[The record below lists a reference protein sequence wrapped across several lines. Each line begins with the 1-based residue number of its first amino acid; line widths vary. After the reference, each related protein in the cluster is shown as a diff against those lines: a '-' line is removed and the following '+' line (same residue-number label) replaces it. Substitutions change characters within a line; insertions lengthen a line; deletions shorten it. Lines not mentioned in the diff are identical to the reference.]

1 MSHLPCVRTAGS
13 LTTGTKRSVH
23 LPLLSIL
30 VFLPMLGALALLA
43 VHGRAGAGTER
54 LARQLALGTS
64 LLTLA
69 LALALWIG
77 FRPGTTQAASGFQYE
92 DHLNW
97 MPGIGISYHLGLDGI
112 SLLFVMLTALITPV
126 AILASWRTVESR
138 VRDYMIATLLLETT
152 LLGLFSSL
160 DFVLFY
166 VFYEATLIPGSLLIG
181 IWGGPRR
188 VYASIKFFLFTFAGS
203 LFMLLSL
210 LAMWHVAGTT
220 DIPTLLRTPFAAP
233 LQGWMF
239 LGLVLAFGVKLP
251 IFPLHTWLPDAY
263 GEAPSAATAILSGV
277 LAKAGAYG
285 FLRFAI
291 SMLPDAAH
299 RYAPWMLALGI
310 IAVIYAAI
318 VAFAQTDM
326 KRLVAYSSLS
336 HMGLVLVGLFTLNPA
351 GIDGAV
357 FQMLSHGIVIA
368 ALFFI
373 VAMLAE
379 RAGTRAVSGFGGG
392 LAGRMPVLATLAML
406 FAMANIGLPGTGS
419 FVGELLV
426 MIGAIHVGF
435 WVALLSGMAMIL
447 GAVYMLVLYRR
458 VLFDGMA
465 EMAGEPRRASL
476 SALLRDLSPREV
488 AVLAP
493 LAAITLWMGIYPSSF
508 TRVFDPSVTALADP
522 RAPPPQAALERPR
535 QAVAA
540 IVPDSRRPVAGD

>member
-1 MSHLPCVRTAGS
+1 M
-13 LTTGTKRSVH
+13 H

-43 VHGRAGAGTER
+43 VPGAPGAGTER
-54 LARQLALGTS
+54 LVRQLALGVS
-64 LLTLA
+64 LLVLA
-69 LALALWIG
+69 LALALWVG
-77 FRPGTTQAASGFQYE
+77 FRAGPGLGQGPGQGAAGFQYE
-92 DHLNW
+92 DRLGW
-97 MPGIGISYHLGLDGI
+97 MPGLGISYHLGLDGI
-112 SLLFVMLTALITPV
+112 SLLFVMLTATITPV
-126 AILASWRTVESR
+126 AILGSWRSVESR

-166 VFYEATLIPGSLLIG
+166 VFYEATLIPGALLIG
-181 IWGGPRR
+181 IWGGPKRAR
-188 VYASIKFFLFTFAGS
+188 ASIRFFLFTFGGS

-210 LAMWHVAGTT
+210 LAMLHAAGTT
-220 DIPTLLRTPFAAP
+220 DIPVLLHARFAPAA
-233 LQGWMF
+233 QGWMF
-239 LGLVLAFGVKLP
+239 LGLLLAFGVKLP
-251 IFPLHTWLPDAY
+251 VFPLHTWLPDAY
-263 GEAPSAATAILSGV
+263 SEAPSAATAILSGV

-299 RYAPWMLALGI
+299 RYAPLMLALGI
-310 IAVIYAAI
+310 IAVIYAAM

-336 HMGLVLVGLFTLNPA
+336 HMGLVLVGLFTLNA
-351 GIDGAV
+351 TGIDGAV

-368 ALFFI
+368 ALFFV
-373 VAMLAE
+373 VAMLSE

-426 MIGAIHVGF
+426 MIGAIRVGF

-447 GAVYMLVLYRR
+447 GAVYMLVMYRR
-458 VLFDGMA
+458 VLFDGMS
-465 EMAGEPRRASL
+465 EVAGAPGRASL
-476 SALLRDLSPREV
+476 AALLRDLSPREV

-508 TRVFDPSVTALADP
+508 TRVFDPAVTALTQGQIQVQARAQAP
-522 RAPPPQAALERPR
+522 APLAALAPPGPVRAIGAG
-535 QAVAA
+535 VA
-540 IVPDSRRPVAGD
+540 PPG